1 MAKNNIKNMQ
11 MQGSSDSLR
20 KSIQNNL
27 YKIML
32 ISIVASVDI
41 FSINQQGF
49 FFGIN

>member
-1 MAKNNIKNMQ
+1 MKTES
-11 MQGSSDSLR
+11 SSDSLR

-32 ISIVASVDI
+32 ILIVVAVVI

-49 FFGIN
+49 FFGIH

>member
-1 MAKNNIKNMQ
+1 MQ
-11 MQGSSDSLR
+11 TQGSTDSLR

-32 ISIVASVDI
+32 ISIVASVII

-49 FFGIN
+49 FFGIH

>member
-1 MAKNNIKNMQ
+1 MQ
-11 MQGSSDSLR
+11 TQGSTNSLR

-32 ISIVASVDI
+32 ISIVASVVI

-49 FFGIN
+49 FFGIH

>member
-1 MAKNNIKNMQ
+1 MYNYHKIMQ
-11 MQGSSDSLR
+11 TQDSTDSLR

-32 ISIVASVDI
+32 VSIAASVVI

-49 FFGIN
+49 FFGIH

>member
-1 MAKNNIKNMQ
+1 MHT
-11 MQGSSDSLR
+11 QGSTDSLR

-32 ISIVASVDI
+32 ISIVASVVI

-49 FFGIN
+49 FFGIH

>member
-1 MAKNNIKNMQ
+1 MQ
-11 MQGSSDSLR
+11 TQGSTDSLR

-32 ISIVASVDI
+32 ISIVASVVI

-49 FFGIN
+49 FFVIH

>member
-1 MAKNNIKNMQ
+1 MQ
-11 MQGSSDSLR
+11 AQGSTNSLR

-32 ISIVASVDI
+32 ISIVASVVI

-49 FFGIN
+49 FFGIH